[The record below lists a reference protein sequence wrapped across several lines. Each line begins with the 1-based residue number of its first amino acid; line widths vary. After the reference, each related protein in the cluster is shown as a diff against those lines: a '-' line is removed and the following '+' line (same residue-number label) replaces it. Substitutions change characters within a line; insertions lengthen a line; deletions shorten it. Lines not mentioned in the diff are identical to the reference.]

1 MRILFKSAAA
11 FSRQGFASEQLPQR
25 CLMFCFSCKI
35 AIHQLLKWAWVKTV
49 LATTTSPCIWTRAV
63 FTLGW
68 EIGQNAWSSNRSYHC
83 QGYSLTAVCILGV
96 MANILTCLVLA
107 RYRVSSPEDRPLE
120 WPPPQKKKKKSC
132 TKLDQMNIFLRTKS
146 CLEAEEVGI

>member
-1 MRILFKSAAA
+1 MQKWDDEQFKQKRLPLIFLKSCTRLLVNSMKNANFIQISPA
-11 FSRQGFASEQLPQR
+11 FRRQGFASEQLPQR

-35 AIHQLLKWAWVKTV
+35 AIHQLLKWVWVKTV
-49 LATTTSPCIWTRAV
+49 LATTTSPCIWARAV

-68 EIGQNAWSSNRSYHC
+68 EIGQNAWNSNRSYHC

-107 RYRVSSPEDRPLE
+107 RYRVSSLEDRP
-120 WPPPQKKKKKSC
+120 
-132 TKLDQMNIFLRTKS
+132 
-146 CLEAEEVGI
+146 